1 MIFLAALV
9 PWLVRA
15 GRGRE
20 RHALAFLGVRPR
32 RLTGHADKKVGQ
44 AFRPDVALES
54 GRKPDLH
61 DNHMTASTST
71 TSSPAAVAPRSSGSA
86 APPLLDPEFL
96 HKLEQLELVSR
107 RIFVGRMKGE
117 RKSKRRGSSVEFA
130 EHRNYTFGDDLRHID
145 WNVYGRLDKLFLKL
159 FLEEED
165 LHVYTLLDTSLS
177 MDFGNPTK
185 LRYGKQVA
193 AALSFIGLVNHD
205 RVLVDTFSARLD
217 QGLHGIRGRSQM
229 WRVVQY
235 LDQLEATGQSNL
247 TAAAREFAIRHA
259 GKGVVVVISDF
270 LDKHGYQDALRY
282 LLARNMDIF
291 VIHILSQEEV
301 EPELVGDLRLV
312 DCEDDEIAEITI
324 SAPLLKRYKD
334 NLNAFVGGLKEWCT
348 QRGITYI
355 FTNNQFPF
363 DKLILNYL
371 RQRGLVK

>member
-1 MIFLAALV
+1 MHMATSATATSPASAGVTPTIAA
-9 PWLVRA
+9 PARPA
-15 GRGRE
+15 G
-20 RHALAFLGVRPR
+20 
-32 RLTGHADKKVGQ
+32 
-44 AFRPDVALES
+44 
-54 GRKPDLH
+54 
-61 DNHMTASTST
+61 
-71 TSSPAAVAPRSSGSA
+71 TSSG
-86 APPLLDPEFL
+86 PLLDPDFL
-96 HKLEQLELVSR
+96 RKLEQLELVSR

-130 EHRNYTFGDDLRHID
+130 EHRNYASGDDLRHID

-193 AALSFIGLVNHD
+193 AALAFIGLVNHD
-205 RVLVDTFSARLD
+205 RILLNTFSAQLD
-217 QGLHGIRGRSQM
+217 AGLRGVRGRSQM
-229 WRVVQY
+229 YRIIGY
-235 LDQLEATGQSNL
+235 LEQLEPTGRSDL
-247 TAAAREFAIRHA
+247 TAAAREFAIRNP

-270 LDKHGYQDALRY
+270 LDKRGYQDSLRY
-282 LLARNMDIF
+282 LLARNMDIY
-291 VIHILSQEEV
+291 VVHVLAQEEV
-301 EPELVGDLRLV
+301 EPDLVGDLRLV
-312 DCEDDEIAEITI
+312 DSEDDEIAEITI

-355 FTNNQFPF
+355 FTTTSFPF

>member
-1 MIFLAALV
+1 MSAPTAA
-9 PWLVRA
+9 
-15 GRGRE
+15 
-20 RHALAFLGVRPR
+20 
-32 RLTGHADKKVGQ
+32 
-44 AFRPDVALES
+44 
-54 GRKPDLH
+54 
-61 DNHMTASTST
+61 
-71 TSSPAAVAPRSSGSA
+71 SSSAAATPRSSGA
-86 APPLLDPEFL
+86 ATPPLLDPEFL

-205 RVLVDTFSARLD
+205 RVLLDTFSARLD

-235 LDQLEATGQSNL
+235 LDQLECTGQSNL
-247 TAAAREFAIRHA
+247 TTAAREFAIRHA

-291 VIHILSQEEV
+291 VIQILSQEEV

-312 DCEDDEIAEITI
+312 DCEDDDTAEITI

-355 FTNNQFPF
+355 FTTNQFPF
-363 DKLILNYL
+363 DKLVLNYL

>member
-1 MIFLAALV
+1 
-9 PWLVRA
+9 
-15 GRGRE
+15 
-20 RHALAFLGVRPR
+20 
-32 RLTGHADKKVGQ
+32 
-44 AFRPDVALES
+44 
-54 GRKPDLH
+54 
-61 DNHMTASTST
+61 MTTNSTAPAPT
-71 TSSPAAVAPRSSGSA
+71 TSSSVASPRSSGSA
-86 APPLLDPEFL
+86 EPPLLDPEFL

-130 EHRNYTFGDDLRHID
+130 EHRNYSFGDDLRHID

-177 MDFGNPTK
+177 MDFGSPTK

-235 LDQLEATGQSNL
+235 LDHLEATGQSNL

-291 VIHILSQEEV
+291 VIHILSKEEV

-312 DCEDDEIAEITI
+312 DCEDDEVAEITI